1 MIVPFTSKMKK
12 ACAHR
17 IKIPAQHILK
27 DPSYKDPITDSV
39 ALTDH
44 IRVVDIS
51 QIGPRMGQLTDT
63 AMVSVVDSGLAYLV
77 GYSISS
83 LIAICRIN
91 LPRLFPND

>member
-39 ALTDH
+39 ELTDH

-63 AMVSVVDSGLAYLV
+63 AMVSVVDSGLAYLL
-77 GYSISS
+77 GIQ
-83 LIAICRIN
+83 
-91 LPRLFPND
+91 